1 MKWPRFYDNYLEYFE
16 ADSIFVTSNLD
27 KLSAP
32 SLTLTSAD
40 FRSVSLE
47 NKKYHRLVEKSV
59 SPLET
64 KITILKVSESFW
76 FNFSV

>member
-1 MKWPRFYDNYLEYFE
+1 MKWPRFYDNYLEYLDG
-16 ADSIFVTSNLD
+16 DSIFVTSNN